1 MNRTLHTFV
10 ACAAVLGAA
19 GAAAYAPAATA
30 AAPGKMALPLNGK
43 NFFTA
48 GMAFS
53 SKGDRICLIGTDFDA
68 MGNGKPRVLLVD
80 RERKTTLW
88 DKQLPLPDGIVSL
101 NLAECAV
108 EDDRVYLLA
117 NGFTRH
123 TPDLTS
129 IHAYLYAFAPGG
141 EQIATTR
148 LDVRSDDQFAH
159 TMRATPEGLT
169 VSGFVKDVGD
179 KDEHYAMFTAS
190 FDTHLHAQ
198 GTASLRKNGA
208 YTTPYA
214 ARFIDDSLYVTGTFF
229 PASIP
234 KDSPGKLMASRLKTN
249 GAYVWSS
256 AVPQTGDNTRRFA
269 IGPDGTSYTFGVGQ
283 DSTSLSLIAPNG
295 QVRTPLT
302 QQGGYCSVN
311 ALAHYGHGL
320 AAVVT
325 PCTGKTH
332 QLVAIDPTSGALTG
346 VKTIPGDPLY
356 VSANAS
362 SWSVLASDANGKT
375 YLYTGSAGDL

>member
-10 ACAAVLGAA
+10 ACAAVVGAA
-19 GAAAYAPAATA
+19 GAAA
-30 AAPGKMALPLNGK
+30 AAPSKMALPLNGK
-43 NFFTA
+43 NFFTT

-53 SKGDRICLIGTDFDA
+53 SKGDRICLIGTDFDD

-80 RERKTTLW
+80 RERQITLW
-88 DKQLPLPDGIVSL
+88 DKQLALPDGIVSL

-108 EDDRVYLLA
+108 EDNRVYLLA

-123 TPDLTS
+123 TPDLTR
-129 IHAYLYAFAPGG
+129 IQAYLYAFAPNGDP
-141 EQIATTR
+141 IATTSP
-148 LDVRSDDQFAH
+148 DVRSDDQFAH
-159 TMRATPEGLT
+159 TMRVTPEGLT
-169 VSGFVKDVGD
+169 VSGYAMDVDD
-179 KDEHYAMFTAS
+179 KDEHYAMFMAS

-198 GTASLRKNGA
+198 GKVSLRKNGA

-214 ARFIDDSLYVTGTFF
+214 ARLIDDSLYVTGTFF
-229 PASIP
+229 PGSIP
-234 KDSPGKLMASRLKTN
+234 RDTPGKLMASRLKTN

-256 AVPQTGDNTRRFA
+256 AVPQMGDVSRRFA
-269 IGPDGTSYTFGVGQ
+269 IGPDGTSYTFRVSQ
-283 DSTSLSLIAPNG
+283 DSTTLSVIAPNG
-295 QVRTPLT
+295 QVHTPLT
-302 QQGGYCSVN
+302 QQGGYCLVN
-311 ALAHYGHGL
+311 ALTQYGHGL

-325 PCTGKTH
+325 PCTSKTH

-362 SWSVLASDANGKT
+362 SWSVLASDAKGKT